1 MRLEWTYSS
10 DTQVSTT
17 QSCSYVCFIFHTAY
31 IHYNTCAILDGH
43 CLYIISLPTSTSQVL
58 VDLPAKS
65 EVILYTG
72 LSTVQKKYYQ
82 AILMKDLGEEEDRHR
97 TPCTHLSLYSL
108 QLV

>member
-1 MRLEWTYSS
+1 MRLDWTYSS

-17 QSCSYVCFIFHTAY
+17 QSCNYVCFIFHTAY
-31 IHYNTCAILDGH
+31 IHMCTILDGH
-43 CLYIISLPTSTSQVL
+43 RPYNFLLPTLTSQVL

-72 LSTVQKKYYQ
+72 LSTVQKIYYQ

-97 TPCTHLSLYSL
+97 TPCTHLSKVSI
-108 QLV
+108 